1 MQSGWAGKLRLCLPL
16 FPCVRH
22 MFNLVCRQSR
32 VEEREGRSEGAEREQ
47 DRQLSNVLLLLAIA
61 VWPQTLQLAIAI
73 V

>member
-32 VEEREGRSEGAEREQ
+32 VRRERERGAEREQ